1 MECGTGFFGNL
12 LQKKIAWMIEVTR
25 GRGGIDSKI
34 AEFARDYEP
43 RIREQLVSDEVI
55 PSEATGKW
63 QIGFW
68 AFVPEWDCERV
79 TKLFERSG
87 IRLFKVEPLDHAL
100 SLSAWDY
107 RFPKFEIEAL
117 PKIDLFGITASCHR
131 IPTPSTRSIGTTRIV
146 VQSAMA

>member
-1 MECGTGFFGNL
+1 
-12 LQKKIAWMIEVTR
+12 MIEVTR

-79 TKLFERSG
+79 TKLFEQSG

-107 RFPKFEIEAL
+107 RFPTI
-117 PKIDLFGITASCHR
+117 R
-131 IPTPSTRSIGTTRIV
+131 N
-146 VQSAMA
+146 